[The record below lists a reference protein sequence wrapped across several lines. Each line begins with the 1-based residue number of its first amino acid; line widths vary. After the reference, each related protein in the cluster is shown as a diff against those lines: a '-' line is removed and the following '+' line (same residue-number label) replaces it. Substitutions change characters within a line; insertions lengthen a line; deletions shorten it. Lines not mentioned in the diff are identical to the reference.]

1 MNGGQTTASLYH
13 AATKAKADL
22 SAVQVQAKLSVVDP
36 DQLESIVPKIS
47 EFANSQNKV
56 NTADFSANHPFH
68 VKVEE
73 LSRTIW
79 APAADGSQHMTRW
92 FYERARGQYADELA
106 RERTPARQRKFR
118 EVHPASQRFTKTD
131 LAKYENTWDQ
141 LPANVSLGAEKN
153 FREFMLRLKER
164 GDYLP
169 DGEYL
174 ERLIAKAI
182 LFKRSGKLI
191 GALALGGYRAQTVTY
206 TLALIAN
213 RTGQRLNL
221 ADIWRRQT
229 LTAELE
235 STIETLAPRVHETL
249 LAAPGKGNVG
259 EWAKKP
265 TCWAAMQKLDW
276 EPSSALS
283 LQLVPASRATR
294 TRNESSVAEVLSA
307 EERTAMDAVL
317 AVYAVSWFELAAWA
331 KQTDNFQSWERGLA
345 FSLGRLRSADKEP
358 SRKQAVQGERI
369 LAEAR
374 RLGFRHAE

>member
-1 MNGGQTTASLYH
+1 
-13 AATKAKADL
+13 
-22 SAVQVQAKLSVVDP
+22 
-36 DQLESIVPKIS
+36 
-47 EFANSQNKV
+47 
-56 NTADFSANHPFH
+56 
-68 VKVEE
+68 
-73 LSRTIW
+73 
-79 APAADGSQHMTRW
+79 
-92 FYERARGQYADELA
+92 
-106 RERTPARQRKFR
+106 
-118 EVHPASQRFTKTD
+118 
-131 LAKYENTWDQ
+131 
-141 LPANVSLGAEKN
+141 
-153 FREFMLRLKER
+153 MLRLEKR
-164 GDYLP
+164 GRFTPTPSYFEALV
-169 DGEYL
+169 
-174 ERLIAKAI
+174 AKAI
-182 LFKRSGKLI
+182 LLPLRSGSSVDFSWAAT
-191 GALALGGYRAQTVTY
+191 GPRPWR
-206 TLALIAN
+206 TLAKLLN
-213 RTGQRLNL
+213 VTGQRVDLDAIWKSQELSDAL
-221 ADIWRRQT
+221 ATAIEDLGTTVHAT
-229 LTAELE
+229 LLE
-235 STIETLAPRVHETL
+235 SA
-249 LAAPGKGNVG
+249 GSKNVS